1 MKRKIIRRFLIVDTV
16 ETWTIAV
23 VNGPAETPGRV
34 ETRPTTAL
42 HSLAAEGDPH
52 EDKTLDDA

>member
-1 MKRKIIRRFLIVDTV
+1 MKRKIVRRFLIVDTV

-23 VNGPAETPGRV
+23 VNGPAATPSPAEIPPATGRL
-34 ETRPTTAL
+34 P
-42 HSLAAEGDPH
+42 LAAEGDPH